1 MVTPRPLAHA
11 PVIEALIDFRVHI
24 PEGGNVE
31 GLDEALGKHDF
42 GYQRVGPIL
51 RGNFGLFVN
60 PQTLP
65 IAQTAVSETTVIGA
79 RLHSADG
86 KYVAQFSTEGFS
98 LSRIEPYESWEVLIA
113 EAKRVWEVYRICL
126 KPNRIHRTAARFI
139 NNLRLPIS
147 SGGGF
152 EQFLTGLPSMPS
164 DFPQSV
170 VSFLQRFVIYD
181 NQTGATAILTQALD
195 QITTSGPLPV
205 ILDIDVFRET
215 NFSCDSLDV
224 WSYLMELR
232 KLKNRYFFGLLTDAA
247 MELYA

>member
-1 MVTPRPLAHA
+1 MATPRPLAHA

-24 PEGGNVE
+24 PENENANGI
-31 GLDEALGKHDF
+31 DEALDKHEF
-42 GYQRVGPIL
+42 GYQKIGPIL

-65 IAQTAVSETTVIGA
+65 IPQTAVGETTVIGT
-79 RLHSADG
+79 RLHSGDG

-98 LSRIEPYESWEVLIA
+98 LSRLAPYESWEALIN
-113 EAKRVWEVYRICL
+113 EAKQVWEVYRLCL
-126 KPNRIHRTAARFI
+126 KPNRIHRTACRFI

-147 SGGGF
+147 SGGRF
-152 EQFLTGLPSMPS
+152 ERFLTGLPSMPA

-170 VSFLQRFVIYD
+170 MSFLQRFVIYD
-181 NQTGATAILTQALD
+181 EQTGATAILTQALD

-215 NFSCDSLDV
+215 QFSCDSLDV
-224 WSYLMELR
+224 WDYLTELR
-232 KLKNRYFFGLLTDAA
+232 TLKNRYFFGLLTDAA
-247 MELYA
+247 LELYA